1 MAMDELTIGEVARRA
16 GIRTSTLRYYEQI
29 GLLPPPE
36 RTNGRR
42 RYDPSVL
49 DRLRVI
55 HMAQEVGFRLDE
67 IQELFPRDGV
77 DQAFSARWHPM
88 AQQKLAEV
96 DALIA
101 RAQMMKQ
108 MLEESL
114 RCGCMNLE
122 ECMVFLR
129 QARRASKQ
137 TVDA

>member
-1 MAMDELTIGEVARRA
+1 MSRDRRFDAVASDELTIGEVARRA
-16 GIRTSTLRYYEQI
+16 GIRPSTLRYYEQI

-42 RYDPSVL
+42 RYDSNVL
-49 DRLRVI
+49 DRLKVI

-67 IQELFPRDGV
+67 IHELFPRDKA

-88 AQQKLAEV
+88 AEHKLAEV

-101 RAQMMKQ
+101 RAQTMKQ

-114 RCGCMNLE
+114 RCGCMN
-122 ECMVFLR
+122 
-129 QARRASKQ
+129 
-137 TVDA
+137 

>member
-1 MAMDELTIGEVARRA
+1 MALDALTIGEVARQA

-36 RTNGRR
+36 RMNGRR
-42 RYDPSVL
+42 RYDPTVL

-67 IQELFPRDGV
+67 IQELFPRDKA

-101 RAQMMKQ
+101 RAQTMKQ

-114 RCGCMNLE
+114 RCGCMTLE
-122 ECMVFLR
+122 ACMVFLR
-129 QARRASKQ
+129 QIRGAGQQA
-137 TVDA
+137 VDA